1 MIYFWVNNPTRT
13 FSNIILSVWYN
24 SSIVDSN
31 TSSMS
36 LSLITVSAFEL
47 EEKVIYFVGD
57 ILSIVLKSSNYIF
70 SIFKL

>member
-1 MIYFWVNNPTRT
+1 MIYFWVNNPTRI
-13 FSNIILSVWYN
+13 FSKIILSVWYN

>member
-13 FSNIILSVWYN
+13 FSKIILSVWYN

-36 LSLITVSAFEL
+36 LSLITVSAFES

>member
-57 ILSIVLKSSNYIF
+57 ILAIVLKSSNYIF